1 MHVRASVLAI
11 FGIGI
16 IALPNIV
23 LAGSD
28 ETQAT
33 ISFANTLFEKFHFDE
48 VAVNLS
54 VAHVKARMTSMEGA
68 TCFKNSEETKSA
80 YNLLLNTGRFDADIT
95 TIVID
100 IDLRKSLREWAFG
113 TALLRMT
120 ESERKELLAIPS
132 NSMSDSIVTQ
142 WLWSR
147 FDIFGGAI
155 EINRAARASWQ
166 AICSKHYN
174 KSGG

>member
-1 MHVRASVLAI
+1 MHVKTSVLAI
-11 FGIGI
+11 CTIGI
-16 IALPNIV
+16 IALPNIA
-23 LAGSD
+23 LAGND
-28 ETQAT
+28 EAQAT
-33 ISFANTLFEKFHFDE
+33 ISFANTVFEKFHFDE
-48 VAVNLS
+48 VATNLS

-80 YNLLLNTGRFDADIT
+80 YNLLLNTGSFDADIT
-95 TIVID
+95 TIV

-113 TALLRMT
+113 TELLRLT
-120 ESERKELLAIPS
+120 ESERNELLAIPS